1 LPLTGV
7 QISVQ
12 LDRGYDLSEDVLCL

>member
-1 LPLTGV
+1 LPLTSV